1 MRSTKGGPT
10 ANSRQTDAGG
20 HVSAVRLVKNPV
32 PNALQSRPRS
42 PARYIPTAS
51 PVLCQGPVSVL
62 DVKNAKHQGG
72 PTANSRQS
80 GGGEHVSAV
89 HSKVDPLG
97 VALAIRDRASSLLAA
112 MAVMPRL
119 VPATNAS
126 AAALPA
132 EPAHLTKPLGGT
144 KHAPARPFWLR
155 VWRSIAR
162 ALALGVELRKCAFYQ
177 AAPVLFK
184 AVPPVPNHG
193 LWSGIGINQPRQ
205 QLRLEEWPLTP
216 HHQTRQV

>member
-1 MRSTKGGPT
+1 MS
-10 ANSRQTDAGG
+10 
-20 HVSAVRLVKNPV
+20 
-32 PNALQSRPRS
+32 
-42 PARYIPTAS
+42 TAS
-51 PVLCQGPVSVL
+51 PALCQVRGPVAVL
-62 DVKNAKHQGG
+62 HVKNAKHQGG

-80 GGGEHVSAV
+80 GGGEHVGEHVSAV

-97 VALAIRDRASSLLAA
+97 VALASRNRASSLLAA

-126 AAALPA
+126 AAALPV

-184 AVPPVPNHG
+184 AVPPVPNHW